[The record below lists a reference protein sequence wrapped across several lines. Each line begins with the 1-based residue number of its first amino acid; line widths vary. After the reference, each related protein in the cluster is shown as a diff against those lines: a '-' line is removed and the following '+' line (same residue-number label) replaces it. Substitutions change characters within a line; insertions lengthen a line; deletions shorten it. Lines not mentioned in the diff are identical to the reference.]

1 MQKDEEVGYNMELL
15 QKEKGKIQQE
25 RADLLTD
32 LEALVKEKKNLEKK
46 FQQMVSRQ
54 VQMTKEL
61 AEEKALMEAMVSNQ
75 EIFKQRETEK
85 DKQIQELEDQVKDL
99 MFYMDTQTKVEAS
112 GLKDEIQGG
121 QLILQEKE
129 KKGRRRR

>member
-54 VQMTKEL
+54 VQMAKEL

>member
-1 MQKDEEVGYNMELL
+1 MELL

>member
-1 MQKDEEVGYNMELL
+1 MELL

-54 VQMTKEL
+54 VQMAKEL